1 MFFFVENQ
9 AFKFPDTMNVHFQCV
24 IQVCRY
30 ECPEPVCDGGQG
42 EIQAASGNSVQHL
55 LTAATQLQADYANS
69 GTIPKDVSS
78 NAASTANSNIV
89 MGKVVS
95 AGASPVFPANLL
107 LSRSGEL
114 KTSEISDSGSNAQT
128 PAISKSAADV
138 HQTLAQRQLAS
149 LLSSAKPR
157 SLKLMENA
165 SYTDS
170 QNLTAKLIEKG
181 QLKLRSRRH
190 AQFKNVQ
197 TEKMIQVVAPGDVA
211 FAADI
216 AVPLEGSNDELI
228 PEELRSRSVCLST
241 VSFATGLLV
250 LLCLLVVSSLVA
262 TFLYLRIRQISSTFR
277 KQQYIPNNI
286 SMFH

>member
-1 MFFFVENQ
+1 
-9 AFKFPDTMNVHFQCV
+9 MNVHFQCV

-30 ECPEPVCDGGQG
+30 ECPEPVCDSGQA
-42 EIQAASGNSVQHL
+42 EIQAASGNSAVQHL
-55 LTAATQLQADYANS
+55 LTAATQLQADYGNANAGSSISKEIATTSS
-69 GTIPKDVSS
+69 GLS
-78 NAASTANSNIV
+78 SNIV
-89 MGKVVS
+89 MGKVL
-95 AGASPVFPANLL
+95 AGTNGASPVFPANLL

-114 KTSEISDSGSNAQT
+114 KTSEIRDTSDSNLQQT
-128 PAISKSAADV
+128 PASSKPPVDL
-138 HQTLAQRQLAS
+138 HQSIAQRQLTT
-149 LLSSAKPR
+149 LLSSVKPR
-157 SLKLMENA
+157 SMKLMENA

-170 QNLTAKLIEKG
+170 HNLTAKLIEKG
-181 QLKLRSRRH
+181 QLRLRSRRH
-190 AQFKNVQ
+190 TQFKNIQ

-216 AVPLEGSNDELI
+216 AVPLEGNELI

-277 KQQYIPNNI
+277 KQQFGIPNNI